1 MEHEWQGSSTGRG
14 NTVRGKISL
23 SFLGYEIEDVSYD
36 LKPVK
41 GNFIIEHQHNGG
53 WESIRKEKNHTARD
67 AYLHILMKTNY
78 LSWK

>member
-1 MEHEWQGSSTGRG
+1 MEHEWQGSSTERG

-23 SFLGYEIEDVSYD
+23 SFLGYEIEDMSYD

-53 WESIRKEKNHTARD
+53 
-67 AYLHILMKTNY
+67 
-78 LSWK
+78 